1 MKTDDEKEIVEE
13 SATSECGDCELC
25 DAYHFLT
32 GRAPTHCLACAVVD
46 GEEKTKEE

>member
-1 MKTDDEKEIVEE
+1 MKTDEEKAIVEE

-25 DAYHFLT
+25 AAHLALT
-32 GRAPTHCLACAVVD
+32 GRMPTHCLACAVVD